1 MVRAPWRS
9 QSGDENQVAEAA
21 EDAPDEDPIVSCD
34 CQDGTIV
41 VYEDAV
47 HIERASPSTFEDKRI
62 PMAEISDVVFAKRLF
77 INYVQIEQLN
87 VDNSEGS
94 LLSTPVGENTVHF
107 GRGKRGCIG
116 RARDAI
122 LERIAHA

>member
-9 QSGDENQVAEAA
+9 ESGDGDRAAEAA
-21 EDAPDEDPIVSCD
+21 EDSLDEDPIVSCD
-34 CQDGTIV
+34 CQDGTLV

-47 HIERASPSTFEDKRI
+47 HIERASPSKFDDKRI

-87 VDNSEGS
+87 FDNSKGS

-116 RARDAI
+116 RARDEI
-122 LERIAHA
+122 LERIARG